1 MIEHKG
7 LPVLGFAAQQAWNTW
22 LGRNGKTSPGLWVKL
37 AKKGSGVSSISK
49 AEAIETAIAHGW
61 IDGQLDKYD
70 ERFWLVRFTRRGA
83 KSRWS
88 KINRAT
94 AIKLI
99 EQKRMKPAGQREV
112 DLAKSDGRWDAAYAS
127 QSKAVVPRDLA
138 AALNAKPAAKS
149 FFATLTGAN
158 RYAILY
164 RVNTAKNAKIRAER
178 ILKFVD
184 MLARGETIHGS
195 KNKAGPMQPLTKRR

>member
-1 MIEHKG
+1 MAEHKG
-7 LPVLGFAAQQAWNTW
+7 LPVRGFATQQAWNTW
-22 LGRNGKTSPGLWVKL
+22 LRRNWKTSPGLWLKL
-37 AKKGSGVSSISK
+37 AKKNAGVSSVSK

-70 ERFWLVRFTRRGA
+70 EHFWLIRFTRRSA
-83 KSRWS
+83 KSQWS

-99 EQKRMKPAGQREV
+99 EQGRMKPAGQREV

-127 QSKAVVPRDLA
+127 QSKAVVPKDLA
-138 AALNAKPAAKS
+138 AALDAKPAAKN

-158 RYAILY
+158 RYAVLY
-164 RVNTAKNAKIRAER
+164 RVNTAKNAKTRADR
-178 ILKFVD
+178 IAKFVA

-195 KNKAGPMQPLTKRR
+195 RK

>member
-1 MIEHKG
+1 MAEHKG
-7 LPVLGFAAQQAWNTW
+7 LPVRGFATQQAWNTW
-22 LGRNGKTSPGLWVKL
+22 LSRNGKTSPGLWLKL
-37 AKKGSGVSSISK
+37 AKKDAGVSSVSK

-61 IDGQLDKYD
+61 IDGQIDKYD
-70 ERFWLVRFTRRGA
+70 EQFWLTRFTRRSA

-99 EQKRMKPAGQREV
+99 EQGRMKPAGKREV

-127 QSKAVVPRDLA
+127 QSKAVVPKDLA
-138 AALNAKPAAKS
+138 AALDAEPAAKN

-158 RYAILY
+158 RYAVLY
-164 RVNTAKNAKIRAER
+164 RVNTAKTAKTRADR
-178 ILKFVD
+178 ISKFVA
-184 MLARGETIHGS
+184 MLARGKTIHGS
-195 KNKAGPMQPLTKRR
+195 KK

>member
-1 MIEHKG
+1 MAEHKG
-7 LPVLGFAAQQAWNTW
+7 LPVLGFATRQTWDAW
-22 LGRNGKTSPGLWVKL
+22 LGRNGKKSRGLWVKL
-37 AKKGSGVSSISK
+37 AKKSADVSSVSK

-61 IDGQLDKYD
+61 IDGQLDRYD
-70 ERFWLVRFTRRGA
+70 ERYWLIRFTRRGA
-83 KSRWS
+83 KSQWS

-99 EQKRMKPAGQREV
+99 EQGRMKPAGLREV
-112 DLAKSDGRWDAAYAS
+112 ELAKSDGRWASAYAS

-138 AALNAKPAAKS
+138 AALNAEPAAKS

-158 RYAILY
+158 RYSVLY
-164 RVNTAKNAKIRAER
+164 RVTTAKNAKTRADR
-178 ILKFVD
+178 ISKFVD

-195 KNKAGPMQPLTKRR
+195 KK